1 MQPASAG
8 CIFPV
13 LHLDQIMLLIR
24 RPFGRLFIF
33 LVLLIAVSMP
43 AHAQD
48 RPAILSEICSG
59 DFAAQQSALGQ
70 LASAGVEHGE
80 TGATW
85 ARKIVEA
92 FEGRDLRCGDG
103 IAVIDGD
110 TGPIMAETLESTTA
124 IDLQGL
130 DAPSVNLR
138 LRAVA
143 ASANAVLRLFTEA
156 DASKR
161 LSAANYIDQRREA
174 ATGANIGAALERETD
189 PDTRAVLIILRA
201 SLLLSDDDPANRIAA
216 IEAIAEDATLRNR
229 TTIAEA
235 IKPET
240 DAAVIASGQAAL
252 ASIDQ
257 TLAIGKVLATLYAG
271 ASYASVLFLAALG
284 LAIIFGLMGVI
295 NLAQGE
301 LIMVGAYAAWFTQEA
316 IRAAVPGLLDYYL
329 IIAIPISF
337 LAAALV
343 GLIMEVLVIRR
354 LYDRP
359 LMTLLATWAISILLI
374 NTVRVT
380 IGSQNL
386 EFHQPGYVA
395 GGFPIIGDFIMTS
408 NRLFA
413 IAIAVLAFVAVVV
426 VLRKSLFG
434 MNVRAVTQNRSMA
447 GAVGIDTRRTDMMA
461 FALGSGLAGL
471 AGLALSPLYNVNPGM
486 GTGFIVD
493 SFMVV
498 VLGGVGS
505 LVGAIVASLGI
516 GQINVI
522 IEPIYG
528 AVAAKVFVLLMVIVF
543 IQWRP
548 EGLFAP
554 KGRR

>member
-1 MQPASAG
+1 MA
-8 CIFPV
+8 
-13 LHLDQIMLLIR
+13 R
-24 RPFGRLFIF
+24 RPKGLRHLLMSFILFCASGLPALAQERGAI
-33 LVLLIAVSMP
+33 IA
-43 AHAQD
+43 
-48 RPAILSEICSG
+48 EICSG
-59 DFAAQQSALGQ
+59 DFGAQQSALGQ
-70 LASAGVEHGE
+70 LAAAGLSEDAGD
-80 TGATW
+80 ARW
-85 ARKIVEA
+85 ARQIVEA

-103 IAVIDGD
+103 IALIATDA
-110 TGPIMAETLESTTA
+110 GPVAAATLEPSELDPETLA
-124 IDLQGL
+124 P
-130 DAPSVNLR
+130 PSVNLR
-138 LRAVA
+138 LRATA
-143 ASANAVLRLFTEA
+143 ASASAILRLFTEDEA
-156 DASKR
+156 AAR
-161 LSAANYIDQRREA
+161 LSAANYIDRRREA
-174 ATGANIGAALERETD
+174 ATAPIISAALERESD
-189 PDTRAVLIILRA
+189 PGVLDVLSTLRA
-201 SLLLSDDDPANRIAA
+201 SLLLADADPANRIAA
-216 IEAIAEDATLRNR
+216 IEAISQDATLRNR
-229 TTIAEA
+229 TSIAEA
-235 IKPET
+235 INGET
-240 DAAVIASGQAAL
+240 DPDVVAAGEAAIAA
-252 ASIDQ
+252 IDR
-257 TLAIGKVLATLYAG
+257 TLQIGRVLSTLYSG

-316 IRAAVPGLLDYYL
+316 IRAALPGLLDYYL

-343 GLIMEVLVIRR
+343 GLIMEIVVIRR

-359 LMTLLATWAISILLI
+359 LMTLLATWAISLLLI

-386 EFHQPGYVA
+386 EFHQPYYVS
-395 GGFPIIGDFIMTS
+395 GGFPLVGDFIMTS

-413 IAIAVLAFVAVVV
+413 IIVAVCACLAVIAVL
-426 VLRKSLFG
+426 RRSLFG
-434 MNVRAVTQNRSMA
+434 MNIRAVTQNRAMA
-447 GAVGIDTRRTDMMA
+447 GAAGIDTRRTDMMA

-505 LVGAIVASLGI
+505 LLGAVLAAVGI

-522 IEPIYG
+522 VEPIYG
-528 AVAAKVFVLLMVIVF
+528 AVAAKVFVLLLVIVF

>member
-1 MQPASAG
+1 MPS
-8 CIFPV
+8 FTRPV
-13 LHLDQIMLLIR
+13 AQALWTCGLA
-24 RPFGRLFIF
+24 
-33 LVLLIAVSMP
+33 VLLIFFSAPVR
-43 AHAQD
+43 AQD
-48 RPAILSEICSG
+48 RAATVAEICSG
-59 DFAAQQSALGQ
+59 SFGAQQSALGQ
-70 LASAGVEHGE
+70 LAGAAL
-80 TGATW
+80 TGGPEGAAW
-85 ARKIVEA
+85 ARAVVEA
-92 FEGRDLRCGDG
+92 FEGRSLRCGDG
-103 IAVIDGD
+103 FAVVDGTD
-110 TGPIMAETLESTTA
+110 GVVFASTLQPATDVDPDS
-124 IDLQGL
+124 LSV
-130 DAPSVNLR
+130 PSVNLR

-143 ASANAVLRLFTEA
+143 ASAVAVLRLFTEPEAA
-156 DASKR
+156 DR
-161 LSAANYIDQRREA
+161 LSAATYIDRRREA
-174 ATGANIGAALERETD
+174 ATAEIIGVALDREAD
-189 PDTRAVLIILRA
+189 PAVREVLSTLRA
-201 SLLLSDDDPANRIAA
+201 SLLLADPAPENRIAA
-216 IEAIAEDATLRNR
+216 IEAIAQEATLRNR
-229 TTIAEA
+229 TAIAEA
-235 IKPET
+235 IKADT
-240 DAAVIASGQAAL
+240 DADVLAAGQAAL
-252 ASIDQ
+252 VEIDR
-257 TLAIGKVLATLYAG
+257 TLAIGQVLATLYSG

-329 IIAIPISF
+329 IIAIPVSF
-337 LAAALV
+337 AAAALV
-343 GLIMEVLVIRR
+343 GLVMEVVVIRR

-359 LMTLLATWAISILLI
+359 LMTLLATWAISLLLI

-380 IGSQNL
+380 VGSQNL
-386 EFHQPGYVA
+386 EFHQPAYVS
-395 GGFPIIGDFIMTS
+395 GGIPVIGDFIMTS

-413 IAIAVLAFVAVVV
+413 IAIAVLAFVAVVL
-426 VLRKSLFG
+426 VLRRSLFG
-434 MNVRAVTQNRSMA
+434 MNVRAVTQNRAMA
-447 GAVGIDTRRTDMMA
+447 GAAGIDTRRTDMMA

-505 LVGAIVASLGI
+505 LVGAIVAALGI

-528 AVAAKVFVLLMVIVF
+528 AVAAKVLVLLLVIVF

>member
-1 MQPASAG
+1 
-8 CIFPV
+8 
-13 LHLDQIMLLIR
+13 MLPIR
-24 RPFGRLFIF
+24 RFLARSFIS
-33 LVLLIAVSMP
+33 LMLSIAASLP
-43 AHAQD
+43 ANAQD
-48 RPAILSEICSG
+48 RTAILTEICSG
-59 DFAAQQSALGQ
+59 EFAAQQLALGQ

-80 TGATW
+80 AGANW
-85 ARKIVEA
+85 ARAIVDA

-103 IAVIDGD
+103 IAVIDGNA
-110 TGPIMAETLESTTA
+110 GPIMAETLEPTTGV
-124 IDLQGL
+124 DPEGL

-143 ASANAVLRLFTEA
+143 ASANAVLRLYTEA
-156 DASKR
+156 EAAER
-161 LSAANYIDQRREA
+161 LSAANYIDRRREA
-174 ATGANIGAALERETD
+174 ATATNIGTALELESD
-189 PDTRAVLIILRA
+189 PDVRAVLTTLRA
-201 SLLLSDDDPANRIAA
+201 SLLLSDTDPANRIAA

-235 IKPET
+235 IKSET
-240 DAAVIASGQAAL
+240 DAAVIASGETAL
-252 ASIDQ
+252 ASIDR
-257 TLAIGKVLATLYAG
+257 TLAIGQVLATLYAG

-316 IRAAVPGLLDYYL
+316 IRSALPGLLDYYL
-329 IIAIPISF
+329 IIAIPVSF

>member
-1 MQPASAG
+1 ML
-8 CIFPV
+8 FRYPV
-13 LHLDQIMLLIR
+13 RVARLAPLAMLLA
-24 RPFGRLFIF
+24 
-33 LVLLIAVSMP
+33 LLIGLGP
-43 AHAQD
+43 AQAQE
-48 RPAILSEICSG
+48 RATILAEICSG
-59 DFAAQQSALGQ
+59 DFGAQQSALGA
-70 LASAGVEHGE
+70 LAGRGLSEGEDGARWAGAV
-80 TGATW
+80 
-85 ARKIVEA
+85 VEA
-92 FEGRDLRCGDG
+92 FEGRALRCGDG
-103 IAVIDGD
+103 IAVIDSSDGVLMAD
-110 TGPIMAETLESTTA
+110 TLRPAEGIDPETLS
-124 IDLQGL
+124 
-130 DAPSVNLR
+130 APSVNLR

-143 ASANAVLRLFTEA
+143 ASAGAVLRLFTEEDAAERLAATA
-156 DASKR
+156 D
-161 LSAANYIDQRREA
+161 IDRRREA
-174 ATGANIGAALERETD
+174 ATAEIIGAALDRETD
-189 PDTRAVLIILRA
+189 QGVRATLTNLRA
-201 SLLLSDDDPANRIAA
+201 SLLLADPDPGNRIAA
-216 IEAIAEDATLRNR
+216 IEAIAQDATMRNR
-229 TTIAEA
+229 TAIAGAIDGEA
-235 IKPET
+235 
-240 DAAVIASGQAAL
+240 DADVIAAGEAAI
-252 ASIDQ
+252 ASIDS
-257 TLAIGKVLATLYAG
+257 TLAVGRVLSTVYSG
-271 ASYASVLFLAALG
+271 VSYASVLFLAALG

-316 IRAAVPGLLDYYL
+316 IRTISPVLLDYYL
-329 IIAIPISF
+329 IIAIPVSF
-337 LAAALV
+337 MAAALV
-343 GLIMEVLVIRR
+343 GLIMEIVVIRR

-359 LMTLLATWAISILLI
+359 LMTLLATWAISLLLI

-380 IGSQNL
+380 FGAQNL
-386 EFHQPGYVA
+386 EFHQPAYVS

-413 IAIAVLAFVAVVV
+413 IAVAVTTFVVV
-426 VLRKSLFG
+426 VMLLRRSLFG
-434 MNVRAVTQNRSMA
+434 MNVRAVTQNRAMA
-447 GAVGIDTRRTDMMA
+447 GAAGIDTRRTDMMA

-522 IEPIYG
+522 VEPIYG
-528 AVAAKVFVLLMVIVF
+528 AVAAKVFVLLLVIIF

>member
-1 MQPASAG
+1 M
-8 CIFPV
+8 
-13 LHLDQIMLLIR
+13 LHMRRSFSRFLL
-24 RPFGRLFIF
+24 P
-33 LVLLIAVSMP
+33 LLLMFAASMP
-43 AHAQD
+43 AYSQD
-48 RPAILSEICSG
+48 RAAILAEICSG
-59 DFAAQQSALGQ
+59 DFASQQTALGQ
-70 LASAGVEHGE
+70 LASAGIAHGAD
-80 TGATW
+80 GAVW
-85 ARKIVEA
+85 ARAIVDA
-92 FEGRDLRCGDG
+92 FEGRNLRCGEG
-103 IAVIDGD
+103 LAVIDSE
-110 TGPIMAETLESTTA
+110 TGPLIAGTLEPAES
-124 IDLQGL
+124 IDVSGL

-143 ASANAVLRLFTEA
+143 ASANAVLRLFTESEA
-156 DASKR
+156 AER
-161 LSAANYIDQRREA
+161 LSAANYIDRRREA
-174 ATGANIGAALERETD
+174 ATGANIGAALELETD
-189 PDTRAVLIILRA
+189 AEVRTVLATLRA
-201 SLLLSDDDPANRIAA
+201 SLLLADDDPANRIAA
-216 IEAIAEDATLRNR
+216 IDALAEDAMLRNR
-229 TTIAEA
+229 TAIAEA
-235 IKPET
+235 IKSET
-240 DAAVIASGQAAL
+240 DEAVIAAGEAAL
-252 ASIDQ
+252 ATIDR
-257 TLAIGKVLATLYAG
+257 TLAIGQVLSTLYSG

-316 IRAAVPGLLDYYL
+316 IRVVLPGLLDYYL
-329 IIAIPISF
+329 IIAIPVSF
-337 LAAALV
+337 LAAAFV

-380 IGSQNL
+380 VGSQNL
-386 EFHQPGYVA
+386 EFYQPDYVA
-395 GGFPIIGDFIMTS
+395 GGFPILGDFIMTS

-413 IAIAVLAFVAVVV
+413 IAIALLAFVAVVLL
-426 VLRKSLFG
+426 LRQSLFG
-434 MNVRAVTQNRSMA
+434 MNVRAVTQNRMMA
-447 GAVGIDTRRTDMMA
+447 GAAGIDTRRTDMMA

-505 LVGAIVASLGI
+505 LVGAIVASVGI

>member
-1 MQPASAG
+1 MARRRVDFGHLLVSFILLCAASLPA
-8 CIFPV
+8 
-13 LHLDQIMLLIR
+13 L
-24 RPFGRLFIF
+24 
-33 LVLLIAVSMP
+33 
-43 AHAQD
+43 AQD
-48 RPAILSEICSG
+48 RGTIIAEICSG
-59 DFAAQQSALGQ
+59 DFGAQQSALGQ
-70 LASAGVEHGE
+70 LAAAGMSEDSSD
-80 TGATW
+80 ATW
-85 ARKIVEA
+85 ARRIVEA
-92 FEGRDLRCGDG
+92 FEGRELRCGNGVALITTEDG
-103 IAVIDGD
+103 AVQAASMEPSDVD
-110 TGPIMAETLESTTA
+110 AETLA
-124 IDLQGL
+124 P
-130 DAPSVNLR
+130 PSVNLR
-138 LRAVA
+138 LRATA
-143 ASANAVLRLFTEA
+143 ASAAAILRLFIEE
-156 DASKR
+156 DAANR
-161 LSAANYIDQRREA
+161 LSAANYIDRRREA
-174 ATGANIGAALERETD
+174 ATAPILSAALEREND
-189 PDTRAVLIILRA
+189 AEVRAVLSTLRA
-201 SLLLSDDDPANRIAA
+201 SLLLEDPDPANRIAA
-216 IEAIAEDATLRNR
+216 VEAIAQDATLRNR

-235 IKPET
+235 MRDESDADVLAAG
-240 DAAVIASGQAAL
+240 DAAI
-252 ASIDQ
+252 ASIDRMLQ
-257 TLAIGKVLATLYAG
+257 VGKILSTLYSG

-316 IRAAVPGLLDYYL
+316 IRTALPALLDYYL

-337 LAAALV
+337 MAAALV
-343 GLIMEVLVIRR
+343 GLLMEVIVIRR

-359 LMTLLATWAISILLI
+359 LMTLLATWAISLLLI

-386 EFHQPGYVA
+386 EFHQPYYVS
-395 GGFPIIGDFIMTS
+395 GGFPLVGDFIMTS

-413 IAIAVLAFVAVVV
+413 IVVAICACVTVV
-426 VLRKSLFG
+426 VLLRRSLFG
-434 MNVRAVTQNRSMA
+434 MNIRAVTQNRAMA
-447 GAVGIDTRRTDMMA
+447 GAAGIDTRRTDMMA
-461 FALGSGLAGL
+461 FSLGSGLAGL

-505 LVGAIVASLGI
+505 LIGAALAAIGI

-522 IEPIYG
+522 VEPIYG
-528 AVAAKVFVLLMVIVF
+528 AVAAKVFVLLLVIVF

>member
-1 MQPASAG
+1 MTTSARQLSRLLTPIGVILTFLLSSFPA
-8 CIFPV
+8 
-13 LHLDQIMLLIR
+13 L
-24 RPFGRLFIF
+24 
-33 LVLLIAVSMP
+33 
-43 AHAQD
+43 AQE
-48 RPAILSEICSG
+48 RNAILAEICSG
-59 DFAAQQSALGQ
+59 DFGAQQDALGR
-70 LASAGVEHGE
+70 LASAGLTEGFE
-80 TGATW
+80 GAQW
-85 ARKIVEA
+85 AGTIVEA
-92 FEGRDLRCGDG
+92 FEGRSLRCGDG
-103 IAVIDGD
+103 VVVIESSDG
-110 TGPIMAETLESTTA
+110 TLLAGTLEPATDVDA
-124 IDLQGL
+124 DAL

-138 LRAVA
+138 LRATA
-143 ASANAVLRLFTEA
+143 ASAAAVLRLFTAE
-156 DASKR
+156 DASDR
-161 LSAANYIDQRREA
+161 LAAANYVDRRREA
-174 ATGANIGAALERETD
+174 ADADVISAALERETD
-189 PDTRAVLIILRA
+189 PAVAAVLETLRA
-201 SLLLSDDDPANRIAA
+201 SLLLQDPDPENRIAA
-216 IEAIAEDATLRNR
+216 IMAVAQDATLRNR

-235 IKPET
+235 IEQEADPAVL
-240 DAAVIASGQAAL
+240 AAGEEAL
-252 ASIDQ
+252 AKIDRM
-257 TLAIGKVLATLYAG
+257 LAVGKVLSTLYSG

-316 IRAAVPGLLDYYL
+316 IRAVSPGLLDYYL
-329 IIAIPISF
+329 ILAIPVSF
-337 LAAALV
+337 TAAALV
-343 GLIMEVLVIRR
+343 GLIMEVTVIRR

-380 IGSQNL
+380 VGSQNL
-386 EFHQPGYVA
+386 EFHQPAYVS
-395 GGFPIIGDFIMTS
+395 GGFPIVGDFIMTS

-413 IAIAVLAFVAVVV
+413 IAIAVFAFLAVVLL
-426 VLRKSLFG
+426 LRRSLFG
-434 MNVRAVTQNRSMA
+434 MNVRAVTQNRVMA
-447 GAVGIDTRRTDMMA
+447 GAAGIDTRRTDMMA

-505 LVGAIVASLGI
+505 LVGAIVAAFGI
-516 GQINVI
+516 GQINVV

-528 AVAAKVFVLLMVIVF
+528 AVAAKVLVLLLVILF

>member
-1 MQPASAG
+1 
-8 CIFPV
+8 
-13 LHLDQIMLLIR
+13 L
-24 RPFGRLFIF
+24 
-33 LVLLIAVSMP
+33 
-43 AHAQD
+43 
-48 RPAILSEICSG
+48 
-59 DFAAQQSALGQ
+59 
-70 LASAGVEHGE
+70 
-80 TGATW
+80 
-85 ARKIVEA
+85 
-92 FEGRDLRCGDG
+92 
-103 IAVIDGD
+103 
-110 TGPIMAETLESTTA
+110 
-124 IDLQGL
+124 
-130 DAPSVNLR
+130 
-138 LRAVA
+138 
-143 ASANAVLRLFTEA
+143 
-156 DASKR
+156 
-161 LSAANYIDQRREA
+161 
-174 ATGANIGAALERETD
+174 
-189 PDTRAVLIILRA
+189 
-201 SLLLSDDDPANRIAA
+201 
-216 IEAIAEDATLRNR
+216 
-229 TTIAEA
+229 
-235 IKPET
+235 
-240 DAAVIASGQAAL
+240 
-252 ASIDQ
+252 
-257 TLAIGKVLATLYAG
+257 LATLYAG

-316 IRAAVPGLLDYYL
+316 IRVTVPGLLDYYL

-386 EFHQPGYVA
+386 EFHQPSYVA

-413 IAIAVLAFVAVVV
+413 IAIAVLAFVSVVV

-505 LVGAIVASLGI
+505 LIGAIVAAVGI

>member
-1 MQPASAG
+1 MQR
-8 CIFPV
+8 
-13 LHLDQIMLLIR
+13 LLS
-24 RPFGRLFIF
+24 PFFFI
-33 LVLLIAVSMP
+33 VLLCFGPIP
-43 AHAQD
+43 ALAQE
-48 RPAILSEICSG
+48 RSQILTEICSG
-59 DFAAQQSALGQ
+59 DFGAQQEALGR
-70 LASAGVEHGE
+70 LAGAGLSDGE
-80 TGATW
+80 DGARW
-85 ARKIVEA
+85 AGAVVEA
-92 FEGRDLRCGDG
+92 FEGRNLRCGDG
-103 IAVIDGD
+103 IAVIDGADGILWAD
-110 TGPIMAETLESTTA
+110 TLQPATGVAPEDLE
-124 IDLQGL
+124 
-130 DAPSVNLR
+130 APSVNLR
-138 LRAVA
+138 LRATA
-143 ASANAVLRLFTEA
+143 ASAAAVLRLFTSSEA
-156 DASKR
+156 SER
-161 LSAANYIDQRREA
+161 LDAANYVDRRREA
-174 ATGANIGAALERETD
+174 ASADVISAALERETD
-189 PDTRAVLIILRA
+189 PAVMDVLRTLRA
-201 SLLLSDDDPANRIAA
+201 SLLLQDPDPANRITA
-216 IEAIAEDATLRNR
+216 IEAIAQDATLRNR
-229 TTIAEA
+229 TAIAEA
-235 IKPET
+235 IDGEADPSVV
-240 DAAVIASGQAAL
+240 AAGEAAL
-252 ASIDQ
+252 ASIDR
-257 TLAIGKVLATLYAG
+257 TLAIGKVLATFYSG

-316 IRAAVPGLLDYYL
+316 IRAVLPGLLDYYL

-337 LAAALV
+337 LAAALI
-343 GLIMEVLVIRR
+343 GLVMEVLVIRR

-380 IGSQNL
+380 VGSQNL
-386 EFHQPGYVA
+386 EFHQPAYVS

-413 IAIAVLAFVAVVV
+413 IAIAVFAFLAVVLL
-426 VLRKSLFG
+426 LRRSLFG
-434 MNVRAVTQNRSMA
+434 MNVRAVTQNRAMA
-447 GAVGIDTRRTDMMA
+447 GAAGIDTRRTDMMA

-505 LVGAIVASLGI
+505 LVGAVVAALGI
-516 GQINVI
+516 GQINVV

-528 AVAAKVFVLLMVIVF
+528 AVAAKVFVLLLVIVF